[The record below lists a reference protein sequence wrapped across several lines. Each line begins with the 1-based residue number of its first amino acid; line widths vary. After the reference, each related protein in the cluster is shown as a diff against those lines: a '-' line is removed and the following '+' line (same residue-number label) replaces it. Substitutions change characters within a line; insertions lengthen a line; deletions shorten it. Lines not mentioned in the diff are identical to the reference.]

1 MDSGWDTEDKETL
14 LIPDIQYL
22 VFRQCPAD
30 WRLKPHLVSNY
41 DITYVVKGRARY
53 TVGQIVHE
61 VSPGTLLCF
70 SEDTRKAAVT
80 YPDELM
86 HCYSVN
92 AILSNAAGQKVT
104 PPFPAVS
111 NIGVKDDLIRLF
123 NDLVCTRL
131 ERQPGYALKCQGLFI
146 LLMHRLLEL
155 TVYHTGTSGNDSR
168 IQKATRFIARH
179 YADRLT
185 VKGLALAA
193 GLNPAYFGVLFK
205 RVTGCTVHRYI
216 AMTRVRNA
224 KNLLQSGGCLVS
236 EAAEACGYCDVFHF
250 YKQFKALTG
259 ISPSQYLANRAGKCK
274 IAEPH

>member
-1 MDSGWDTEDKETL
+1 MDSEGKEEL
-14 LIPDIQYL
+14 LVPDIQYL
-22 VFRQCPAD
+22 VFRRCPAD

-53 TVGQIVHE
+53 TVGRTLHE

-92 AILSNAAGQKVT
+92 VILSNAAGQKVT

-123 NDLVCTRL
+123 NDLVYTRL
-131 ERQPGYALKCQGLFI
+131 ERQPGYGLKCQGLLI
-146 LLMHRLLEL
+146 LLIHRLLEL
-155 TVYHTGTSGNDSR
+155 TVYHTSAPGNDSR

-179 YADRLT
+179 YAERLT
-185 VKGLALAA
+185 VRGLALAA

-205 RVTGCTVHRYI
+205 QVTGFTVNRYI

-224 KNLLQSGGCLVS
+224 KNLLQSGGYRVS

-250 YKQFKALTG
+250 YKQFRALTG
-259 ISPSQYLANRAGKCK
+259 VSPSQYLAKSGGRG
-274 IAEPH
+274 

>member
-1 MDSGWDTEDKETL
+1 MDCGWESEGREEL
-14 LIPDIQYL
+14 LVPDIQYL
-22 VFRQCPAD
+22 VFRRCSAD

-53 TVGQIVHE
+53 TVGRTIHE
-61 VSPGTLLCF
+61 VSPGTLLCIP
-70 SEDTRKAAVT
+70 EDTRKAAVT
-80 YPDELM
+80 CPDELM

-92 AILSNAAGQKVT
+92 VILTNAAGQKVT

-111 NIGVKDDLIRLF
+111 SIGVKNDVIRLF
-123 NDLVCTRL
+123 NDLVGTRL
-131 ERQPGYALKCQGLFI
+131 ERQPGYALKCQGLLI
-146 LLMHRLLEL
+146 LIIHRLLEL
-155 TVYHTGTSGNDSR
+155 TVYHTGAPGYDRR

-185 VKGLALAA
+185 VKALALAA

-205 RVTGCTVHRYI
+205 RVTGFTVNRYI

-224 KNLLQSGGCLVS
+224 KNLLQSGGCRVS
-236 EAAEACGYCDVFHF
+236 EAADACGYCDVFHF

-259 ISPSQYLANRAGKCK
+259 VTPSQYLVKSGL
-274 IAEPH
+274 